1 MKVLITFCFLFSL
14 LAGCEQEQN
23 TKIDS
28 NEKTVVNPSPVSL
41 YFGGDILTMAGDKP
55 AYVEALVAQ
64 DGRITFT
71 GTYDQAVAMAGA
83 TATAVDLKGK
93 TLLPGFIDAH
103 GHVYLAGI
111 QRLTT
116 NLLPPPDGEGDSIDA
131 LVSLLKDFQKA
142 NPQVVKNSG
151 WIAGFGYDDSQLKEK
166 RHPTADDLDQVS
178 TEYPVLIIHQSGH
191 LASMNHKALEMVGY
205 NANTQDPVGGLI
217 RREADGK
224 TPNGVLEEMGFFQ
237 ALLPLMAALGED
249 SQQRIALA
257 GAEAYAEFGFTTA
270 QDGRASKAAVEM
282 YRKLAAQ
289 NKLKID
295 VASYPDLQSE
305 AEYIKSIGVERDYRN
320 HFRVAG
326 VKLSFDGSPQ
336 GKTAW
341 LTQPYKVPPAGRSE
355 DYAGYP
361 AIPEA
366 ATRQRL
372 VDMAFENDW
381 QVLIHC
387 NGDAASEAMIE
398 AMEKSAEKYGNDD
411 RRNVMIH
418 AQTVR
423 EDQLDRMQSLGIVP
437 SFFSMHP
444 FYWGDWH
451 QDETLGPERASRIS
465 PTGSAL
471 RRGMIFTTH
480 HDAPVALPSAIM
492 VLHITVNR
500 LTRSGQVLGPD
511 QRVDPYVALQS
522 LTSWAAWQY
531 FEEESKGT
539 LEAGKLADFVILDNN
554 PLKVDPA
561 TILNISVVE
570 TIKEGKTVYA
580 M

>member
-1 MKVLITFCFLFSL
+1 MCFLVSL
-14 LAGCEQEQN
+14 LAGCEQ
-23 TKIDS
+23 D
-28 NEKTVVNPSPVSL
+28 VVKESQATL
-41 YFGGDILTMAGDKP
+41 YFGGDILTMAGDEP
-55 AYVEALVAQ
+55 EYVEALIER
-64 DGRITFT
+64 DGKIVFT
-71 GTYDQAVAMAGA
+71 GTYDQAITIAGE
-83 TATAVDLKGK
+83 TVSAVDLKGK

-103 GHVYLAGI
+103 GHIYLAGI

-116 NLLPPPDGEGDSIDA
+116 NLLPPPDGNGDGIDA
-131 LVSLLKDFQKA
+131 LVTLLKNFQKD
-142 NPQVVKNSG
+142 NPQAVKNSG
-151 WIAGFGYDDSQLKEK
+151 WIAGFGYDDSQLKER
-166 RHPTADDLDQVS
+166 RHPTADDLDRVS

-205 NANTQDPVGGLI
+205 DANTKDPVGGII

-237 ALLPLMAALGED
+237 AVFPLMAALGEEN
-249 SQQRIALA
+249 QERIALA

-270 QDGRASKAAVEM
+270 QDGRATKDAVVM
-282 YRKLAAQ
+282 YRKLAAE

-305 AEYIKSIGVERDYRN
+305 TEYIKSIGTESDYTN

-341 LTQPYKVPPAGRSE
+341 LTEPYKVPPAGQAE
-355 DYAGYP
+355 DYRGYP

-366 ATRQRL
+366 SIRQQL
-372 VDMAFENDW
+372 VDMAFESNW
-381 QVLIHC
+381 QLLVHC
-387 NGDAASEAMIE
+387 NGDAASEAMID
-398 AMEKSAEKYGNDD
+398 AMGKAAEKFGNED
-411 RRNVMIH
+411 RRSVMIH

-423 EDQLDRMQSLGIVP
+423 EDQLDRMQTLGIVP

-451 QDETLGPERASRIS
+451 RDETLGPERASRIS

-471 RRGMIFTTH
+471 QRGMIFTTH

-500 LTRSGQVLGPD
+500 LTRSGQVLGPE
-511 QRVDPYVALQS
+511 QRVAPYVALQS
-522 LTSWAAWQY
+522 QTSWAAWQY
-531 FEEESKGT
+531 FEEDSKGT
-539 LEAGKLADFVILDNN
+539 LEVGKLADLVILDKN

-561 TILNISVVE
+561 NIMNISVVE
-570 TIKEGKTVYA
+570 TIKEGNTVYA